1 MLMMPDRP
9 AESETVGVVRRPE
22 RVARGA
28 VRDTHGLS
36 GSRAGGSWFA
46 ASLAVESVAEAP
58 ALGAGVDDVSLVGD
72 PVNDGLREPRVG
84 GYFGPLAE
92 RQVRGHDQRPAF
104 VAFAD
109 DLERRARRRRPG
121 GPDTP
126 ARPRAGPRFGSG

>member
-1 MLMMPDRP
+1 MLMLPDRP

-72 PVNDGLREPRVG
+72 PVNDGLREPRVAG
-84 GYFGPLAE
+84 ILWSTRRTAGSWSRSATPG
-92 RQVRGHDQRPAF
+92 RCVR
-104 VAFAD
+104 
-109 DLERRARRRRPG
+109 
-121 GPDTP
+121 
-126 ARPRAGPRFGSG
+126 